1 MTDTLRVL
9 WREAGGALTEV
20 SSFNGLHLPAMAS
33 ATEECDMDKDE
44 VIPFLKTC
52 PFCNDM
58 PQIVFSGTYRVQCP
72 DCGANG
78 PPFPSADGAA
88 KRWNRRGSGSDPKD
102 GFA

>member
-1 MTDTLRVL
+1 MH
-9 WREAGGALTEV
+9 EFGGALTEA
-20 SSFNGLHLPAMAS
+20 SSFNGLRRPVTA
-33 ATEECDMDKDE
+33 ATEECDMDKEE

-78 PPFPSADGAA
+78 PPFPSSEGAA
-88 KRWNRRGSGSDPKD
+88 KRWNRRGVSDPMD